1 MCYFGSKG
9 EFPAVVVGFVSPVA
23 VFAAVA
29 AVEAEVEVVADA
41 DADVDVDV
49 DADADA
55 DAAVSSAEL
64 VSEAQR
70 PHRTFAGCSTA
81 YRSAA

>member
-9 EFPAVVVGFVSPVA
+9 EFPAVVVGFVSPIA

-41 DADVDVDV
+41 DVDADV
-49 DADADA
+49 DADA

>member
-9 EFPAVVVGFVSPVA
+9 GFPAVVVGFVSPVA

-41 DADVDVDV
+41 DVDV

>member
-9 EFPAVVVGFVSPVA
+9 GFPAVVVGFVSPVA

-41 DADVDVDV
+41 DADVDV

>member
-9 EFPAVVVGFVSPVA
+9 EFPAVVVGFVSPIA

-41 DADVDVDV
+41 DV
-49 DADADA
+49 DA

>member
-41 DADVDVDV
+41 DAD
-49 DADADA
+49 A

>member
-1 MCYFGSKG
+1 M
-9 EFPAVVVGFVSPVA
+9 VVGFVSPVA

-29 AVEAEVEVVADA
+29 AVEAEVEVVTDA
-41 DADVDVDV
+41 DVDV

>member
-41 DADVDVDV
+41 DADVDVD
-49 DADADA
+49 ADADA

>member
-23 VFAAVA
+23 VFVAVA

-41 DADVDVDV
+41 DADVDV

>member
-41 DADVDVDV
+41 DADVDVD
-49 DADADA
+49 ADA

>member
-1 MCYFGSKG
+1 M
-9 EFPAVVVGFVSPVA
+9 VVGFVSPVA

-41 DADVDVDV
+41 DVDV

-55 DAAVSSAEL
+55 AFSSAEL

>member
-1 MCYFGSKG
+1 M
-9 EFPAVVVGFVSPVA
+9 VVGFVSPVA

-41 DADVDVDV
+41 DVDV
-49 DADADA
+49 DADA

>member
-1 MCYFGSKG
+1 M
-9 EFPAVVVGFVSPVA
+9 VVGFVSPVA
-23 VFAAVA
+23 VFVAVA

-41 DADVDVDV
+41 DADVDV

>member
-9 EFPAVVVGFVSPVA
+9 GFPAVVVGFVSPVA

-41 DADVDVDV
+41 DVDV
-49 DADADA
+49 DADA

>member
-23 VFAAVA
+23 VFVAVA
-29 AVEAEVEVVADA
+29 VVEAEVEVVADA
-41 DADVDVDV
+41 DVDV
-49 DADADA
+49 DADA

>member
-41 DADVDVDV
+41 DVDV
-49 DADADA
+49 DADA

>member
-1 MCYFGSKG
+1 M
-9 EFPAVVVGFVSPVA
+9 VVGFVSPVA

-41 DADVDVDV
+41 DVDV